1 MLHESFKSLAADS
14 QLLAT
19 SLHNNL
25 IITLGILLSL
35 YLIAVINFLCK
46 NVLNH
51 FGIVPR
57 TKLGLLGIMT
67 SPFLHANSN
76 HLFYN
81 SIPLF
86 CLMNVVLI
94 QGTTL
99 FFLATFLIII
109 LSGLLIWGGA
119 RYGVHIGASS
129 LVLGYLGYLLANSY
143 VAPSFLNI
151 ASVFVCVIYLTGL
164 FSSLFPQ
171 KKNVSFEGHIYGLI
185 AGIIT
190 YLICPFIMD
199 MFNLSYRHS
208 I

>member
-1 MLHESFKSLAADS
+1 MLQETFKNLAADS

-19 SLHNNL
+19 SLHDNL
-25 IITLGILLSL
+25 VITLGVLSSL
-35 YLIAVINFLCK
+35 YFIAVINFLCK
-46 NVLNH
+46 NILNH

-57 TKLGLLGIMT
+57 TKYGLLGIMT
-67 SPFLHANSN
+67 SPFLHADSN

-86 CLMNVVLI
+86 CLMNVILI

-99 FFLATFLIII
+99 FFVATFLIII
-109 LSGLLIWGGA
+109 LSGLLIWACA
-119 RYGVHIGASS
+119 RYGIHIGASA
-129 LVLGYLGYLLANSY
+129 LILGYLGYLLANSY

-151 ASVFVCVIYLTGL
+151 ASVLVCVIYLTGL

-171 KKNVSFEGHIYGLI
+171 KKHISFEGHIFGLI

-190 YLICPFIMD
+190 YLICPFIMNLL
-199 MFNLSYRHS
+199 NLSYRHS